1 MTSCSWFTAYLFLV
15 LCATDGWRLEEGKIE
30 GFDQGPWRCEILNPR
45 LKICDRAHWLYNRA
59 HWLYKRLKFS
69 QFEYSKIGNVLQT
82 LVQRLG

>member
-45 LKICDRAHWLYNRA
+45 LKICDRT

-82 LVQRLG
+82 LVRRLG